1 MKNHVYVA
9 ACDKNGGIYHY
20 TQNPDGSLEFIDV
33 YPIGVR
39 RMTDGGKLD
48 DKIIAIAVSDPN
60 YNKIKTIDELP
71 THIFDEIMHFFSVYK
86 QLENK
91 QTAVRELFGPDEA
104 RRIVAEAI
112 SGYNK
117 DILPTLYRYH

>member
-1 MKNHVYVA
+1 
-9 ACDKNGGIYHY
+9 
-20 TQNPDGSLEFIDV
+20 
-33 YPIGVR
+33 
-39 RMTDGGKLD
+39 
-48 DKIIAIAVSDPN
+48 
-60 YNKIKTIDELP
+60 
-71 THIFDEIMHFFSVYK
+71 MHFFSVYK